1 MRSPVGDRIH
11 RFEYQRQDSAQ
22 TLAAGLNEYYRGH
35 PCVIR
40 PDAISPESAALFRR
54 HDICHVIF
62 GLDTTIV
69 DEAMA
74 DLRTMLSTDVGV
86 RRYVQYLRTS
96 KEHRI
101 SSRRWAIRAH
111 SPPRCAPSRAS
122 CTHWRRRC
130 ARESAG
136 RGIHPSGTSVNRSRR
151 YGPTTGFACCS
162 SERAEERHQVVHLL
176 TGEADVEAR
185 VCGARAVRL
194 LERARRRAIGA
205 VDGREERISRRERP
219 GVLAILPC
227 FRGRCPEGG
236 PSWRVASGNPDS
248 RAIPLPDA
256 RDQRVTD
263 TRAKA
268 APCGSTACTI
278 QLPPGTSLGP
288 ISTWPPLALIRSM
301 AASMPSTFT

>member
-96 KEHRI
+96 KEAQDI
-101 SSRRWAIRAH
+101 FAEVGYSSAFAATLRAL
-111 SPPRCAPSRAS
+111 PRFLHALAQ
-122 CTHWRRRC
+122 
-130 ARESAG
+130 A
-136 RGIHPSGTSVNRSRR
+136 
-151 YGPTTGFACCS
+151 
-162 SERAEERHQVVHLL
+162 L
-176 TGEADVEAR
+176 
-185 VCGARAVRL
+185 
-194 LERARRRAIGA
+194 RARKRWPWDPPERYLGESLAALRADHGI
-205 VDGREERISRRERP
+205 R
-219 GVLAILPC
+219 VL
-227 FRGRCPEGG
+227 
-236 PSWRVASGNPDS
+236 
-248 RAIPLPDA
+248 
-256 RDQRVTD
+256 
-263 TRAKA
+263 
-268 APCGSTACTI
+268 
-278 QLPPGTSLGP
+278 
-288 ISTWPPLALIRSM
+288 
-301 AASMPSTFT
+301 